1 MADLVGSANFNVTD
15 ADVTDEDDEEA
26 APGNALD
33 PEDFAKA
40 MTESY
45 DPPLLDEVL
54 KSKSVSTLLVHIRIS
69 CFKLRSAAV

>member
-45 DPPLLDEVL
+45 DPPLLDEV
-54 KSKSVSTLLVHIRIS
+54 SKSVFALIDTRNFVYNH
-69 CFKLRSAAV
+69 KNHAV